1 MPNLRTSQ
9 GEPITDEMLEALAAE
24 AEAGHDPNTFR
35 PRKGGRPSLDSGTSP
50 RVGFRVSPSLYEAAQ
65 EQAREEQRT
74 LSELARSLLIA
85 YLRRTRPSAVPK
97 QTEQPKRR
105 KVSRTKSRR
114 RRPASGW

>member
-24 AEAGHDPNTFR
+24 AEVGYDPTTFR
-35 PRKGGRPSLDSGTSP
+35 PRKGGRPSLESGTSP

-85 YLRRTRPSAVPK
+85 YLHHKRPSAVLK
-97 QTEQPKRR
+97 QTDRPKRP
-105 KVSRTKSRR
+105 KVSRSTSRR
-114 RRPASGW
+114 RIPS